1 MTAMT
6 HSPLLPSDRHFRI
19 THDPK
24 LRVAYVYL
32 VDRRV
37 SGGSH
42 RSVQALDG
50 NVVID
55 LDRADRVLG
64 IEFLDTRHLRPET
77 LAEAKKPPRKPED
90 FLDEKDL
97 QVLAACLGDR
107 HAQHVLYLA
116 HHAELVGEA
125 CEVLG
130 KHRTPDAEDVVAGMW
145 ERLVA
150 GECRPPMIRG
160 AGVAWLRRLARSLAA
175 EMVRRGGAR

>member
-1 MTAMT
+1 MPSTT
-6 HSPLLPSDRHFRI
+6 HPTLLPGDRHFRI
-19 THDPK
+19 THDAK

-55 LDRADRVLG
+55 LDKADRVLG

-77 LAEAKKPPRKPED
+77 LAEAGKPPRKPED
-90 FLDEKDL
+90 FLDAKDL
-97 QVLAACLGDR
+97 RVLAACGGDR
-107 HAQHVLYLA
+107 HAQHVLYHE
-116 HHAELVGEA
+116 HHRDLVSA
-125 CEVLG
+125 AREVLG
-130 KHRTPDAEDVVAGMW
+130 KHRQPDAEDVVGDLC

-150 GECRPPMIRG
+150 GEYRPPMIRG
-160 AGVAWLRRLARSLAA
+160 AGALWLRRLARSLAA
-175 EMVRRGGAR
+175 EIVRRGGAR

>member
-1 MTAMT
+1 MN
-6 HSPLLPSDRHFRI
+6 HFPLLPSDRHFRI

-50 NVVID
+50 SVIID
-55 LDRADRVLG
+55 LDKADRVVG
-64 IEFLDTRHLRPET
+64 IEFLDTRRLHPET
-77 LAEAKKPPRKPED
+77 LAEAEKPAPEPED
-90 FLDEKDL
+90 FLDEKDR

-107 HAQHVLYLA
+107 HAQQVLCLE
-116 HHAELVGEA
+116 HHEGLVRDA

-130 KHRTPDAEDVVAGMW
+130 KHRKPDAEDVVAGMW

-150 GECRPPMIRG
+150 GEYRPPMIRG
-160 AGVAWLRRLARSLAA
+160 AGVVWLRRLVKSAAA
-175 EMVRRGGAR
+175 EIVRRGGAR

>member
-1 MTAMT
+1 MPTMTQSA
-6 HSPLLPSDRHFRI
+6 LLPGDRHFRI

-50 NVVID
+50 SVVID
-55 LDRADRVLG
+55 LDKADRVVG

-77 LAEAKKPPRKPED
+77 LAEAEKPPRKPDD
-90 FLDEKDL
+90 FLDAKDL
-97 QVLAACLGDR
+97 QVLAACQGDR
-107 HAQHVLYLA
+107 HAQHVLYLE
-116 HHAELVGEA
+116 HHRDLVREA
-125 CEVLG
+125 CKVLG
-130 KHRTPDAEDVVAGMW
+130 KHREADAEDVVGGLW

-160 AGVAWLRRLARSLAA
+160 AGALWLRRLVRSLAA
-175 EMVRRGGAR
+175 EIVRRGGAR

>member
-1 MTAMT
+1 MPAMN
-6 HSPLLPSDRHFRI
+6 HFPVSPSDRHFRI

-32 VDRRV
+32 VDRRA

-55 LDRADRVLG
+55 LDKADRVLG
-64 IEFLDTRHLRPET
+64 IEFLDTRHVHPET
-77 LAEAKKPPRKPED
+77 LAAAEKPPRRPED
-90 FLDEKDL
+90 FLDAKDL

-107 HAQHVLYLA
+107 HAQHVLYLE
-116 HHAELVGEA
+116 HHHELVREA

-130 KHRTPDAEDVVAGMW
+130 KHRQPDAEDVVAGMW

-150 GECRPPMIRG
+150 GDCRPPMIRG
-160 AGVAWLRRLARSLAA
+160 AGLAWLRRLARSRAA
-175 EMVRRGGAR
+175 EIVRQGGAR